1 MSIERENYEKNK
13 KILKKG
19 EKMKNKIAVKDKN
32 NKTICFYYPDNRCI
46 EIKSKNQA
54 ITNIIVD
61 KNNRIHV
68 TYQKNNSR

>member
-1 MSIERENYEKNK
+1 
-13 KILKKG
+13 
-19 EKMKNKIAVKDKN
+19 MKNKIAVKDKN

-68 TYQKNNSR
+68 TYKKNNSR